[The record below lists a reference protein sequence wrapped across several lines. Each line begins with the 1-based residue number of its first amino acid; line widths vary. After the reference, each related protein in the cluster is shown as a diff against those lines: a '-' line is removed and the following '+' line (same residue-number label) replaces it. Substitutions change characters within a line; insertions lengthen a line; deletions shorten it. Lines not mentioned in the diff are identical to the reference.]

1 MCADHDSDGMAAS
14 PDLANSQSHSQA
26 CGQGLGDQHR
36 VHHEDGLKL
45 AILAKASIPGQAK
58 TRMIPA
64 LGAEGAARLQHRLIE
79 YTLKTALE
87 TTSARN
93 ITLWTALE
101 HDHPCFVDIRQRFG
115 VTLRP
120 QPEGDL
126 GVRMHAAL
134 CSAGGPSLLIGTDC
148 PILDKTLLKTCHKRL
163 KDADSVFLPAEDGGY
178 ALVGVRRPD
187 PRLFRGIDWGTSS
200 VMSQT
205 RTRLA
210 ELLWTLECPTTVW
223 DLDTPQDLA
232 RLADMEALA
241 LEILP

>member
-1 MCADHDSDGMAAS
+1 MCADHDGDGLAAS
-14 PDLANSQSHSQA
+14 PDLANRQSHSQA
-26 CGQGLGDQHR
+26 CGQGLGDQRRDHR
-36 VHHEDGLKL
+36 EDGPRL
-45 AILAKASIPGQAK
+45 AILAKAPIPGQAK

-79 YTLKTALE
+79 HTLKMALGA
-87 TTSARN
+87 TSARN

-101 HDHPCFVDIRQRFG
+101 HDHPCFIEFQQRYG

-134 CSAGGPSLLIGTDC
+134 CLAGGPSLLIGTDC
-148 PILDKTLLKTCHKRL
+148 PILDKTLLKTCQKRL
-163 KDADSVFLPAEDGGY
+163 KGADSVFLPAEDGGY